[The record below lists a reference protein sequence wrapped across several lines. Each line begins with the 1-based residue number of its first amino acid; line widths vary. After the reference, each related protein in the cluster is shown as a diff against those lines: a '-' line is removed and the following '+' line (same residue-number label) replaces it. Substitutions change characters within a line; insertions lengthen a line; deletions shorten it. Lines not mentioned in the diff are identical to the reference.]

1 MHSKSDNME
10 AMIYGEG
17 DEVLK
22 ELLDSLKNK
31 YPDNLPFIIFIYCNI
46 NVIRSIQ
53 IVVDQI

>member
-10 AMIYGEG
+10 TMIYGEG

-31 YPDNLPFIIFIYCNI
+31 YPDNLCFIIIIYCNI
-46 NVIRSIQ
+46 NVTG
-53 IVVDQI
+53 